1 MEPWKGAKLRSS
13 EKHGNW
19 ESRQVITVGKSW
31 RSEKGK
37 TCHDLQASDSSQ
49 SGWWR

>member
-31 RSEKGK
+31 WSEKGK